1 MENSAV
7 LNVIMNTE
15 EIIKEMKKK
24 QIDYI
29 RKNVSMVYLK
39 KNIINYSNSKIINVL
54 FVVENLMINLKLL

>member
-1 MENSAV
+1 
-7 LNVIMNTE
+7 MNTE

-39 KNIINYSNSKIINVL
+39 RNIINYSNSKIINVL